1 MWVKLL
7 HLNNAMYKGLCAL
20 LLLFSTAAGWCQ
32 TKGSRTFD
40 LALPK
45 NLREASAVVV
55 VFKDL
60 EVPANRPVVFRL
72 YGPGQ
77 SVEQSLG
84 SFSVM
89 GKSRDAK
96 GMQHVERIEANITEE
111 FLRWAEKAKPGSRVS
126 ILVKPFAGLKEA
138 EDYPWTVKEVE
149 LETR

>member
-7 HLNNAMYKGLCAL
+7 PLNNAMSKGLCAIL
-20 LLLFSTAAGWCQ
+20 LLLNTAAWCQ

-45 NLREASAVVV
+45 NLHEASAVVM

-72 YGPGQ
+72 YAPGQ
-77 SVEQSLG
+77 SGEQSLG

-89 GKSRDAK
+89 GTSRDAK
-96 GMQHVERIEANITEE
+96 GTQHVERMEANITAE
-111 FLRWAEKAKPGSRVS
+111 FRRWEEKAKPGPRVS
-126 ILVKPFAGLKEA
+126 ILVKPFAGLRAA